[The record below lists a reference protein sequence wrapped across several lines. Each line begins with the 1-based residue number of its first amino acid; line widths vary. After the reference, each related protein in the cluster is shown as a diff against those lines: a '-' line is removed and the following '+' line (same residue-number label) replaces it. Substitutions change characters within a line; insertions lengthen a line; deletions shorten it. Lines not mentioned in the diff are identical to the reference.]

1 VCKSR
6 SLAPKRSL
14 PLILN
19 TIFFLVFFVGARTQR
34 CFGATVKLMSNCGGF
49 MAKVLNSRTVLVF
62 HMATSTIVQVPQD
75 LLDAIFEGAKR
86 LYPKETFMLLRGKK
100 SKDTIR
106 VSDLV
111 VPPLAVYGYGFA
123 NLPFHMLPM
132 DFSVVG
138 TVHSHPSGNINPS
151 SVDLNH
157 FFGRVLMIVG
167 FPFASAQNVAV
178 YDSKGER
185 LPFQVTEE

>member
-1 VCKSR
+1 MGKN
-6 SLAPKRSL
+6 
-14 PLILN
+14 LI
-19 TIFFLVFFVGARTQR
+19 VS
-34 CFGATVKLMSNCGGF
+34 MS
-49 MAKVLNSRTVLVF
+49 AE
-62 HMATSTIVQVPQD
+62 
-75 LLDAIFEGAKR
+75 LLDSIFEGAKR
-86 LYPKETFMLLRGKK
+86 LYPKETFLLLRGKK
-100 SKDTIR
+100 HKDEIR

-157 FFGRVLMIVG
+157 FFGRILMIVG
-167 FPFASAQNVAV
+167 FPFTSAQNVAV
-178 YDSKGER
+178 YDSKGEKVQ
-185 LPFQVTEE
+185 FQVTDK

>member
-1 VCKSR
+1 MGNN
-6 SLAPKRSL
+6 L
-14 PLILN
+14 
-19 TIFFLVFFVGARTQR
+19 
-34 CFGATVKLMSNCGGF
+34 TVSVS
-49 MAKVLNSRTVLVF
+49 AE
-62 HMATSTIVQVPQD
+62 
-75 LLDAIFEGAKR
+75 LLDSIFEGAKR
-86 LYPKETFMLLRGKK
+86 LYPKETFLLLRGKK
-100 SKDTIR
+100 SKNSIR
-106 VSDLV
+106 VTDLV

-157 FFGRVLMIVG
+157 FFGRILMIVG

-178 YDSKGER
+178 YGSNGEKLR
-185 LPFQVTEE
+185 LQITKD

>member
-1 VCKSR
+1 MGSNV
-6 SLAPKRSL
+6 
-14 PLILN
+14 
-19 TIFFLVFFVGARTQR
+19 
-34 CFGATVKLMSNCGGF
+34 TVSMS
-49 MAKVLNSRTVLVF
+49 AE
-62 HMATSTIVQVPQD
+62 
-75 LLDAIFEGAKR
+75 LLDSIFEGAKR
-86 LYPKETFMLLRGKK
+86 LYPKETFLLLRGKK
-100 SKDTIR
+100 SKDAIH

-111 VPPLAVYGYGFA
+111 VPPLAVYGRGFA

-167 FPFASAQNVAV
+167 FPFVNVQNVAV
-178 YDSKGER
+178 YNSKGER
-185 LPFQVTEE
+185 VPFKVTEE

>member
-1 VCKSR
+1 MGKNVIVS
-6 SLAPKRSL
+6 
-14 PLILN
+14 
-19 TIFFLVFFVGARTQR
+19 
-34 CFGATVKLMSNCGGF
+34 MSGE
-49 MAKVLNSRTVLVF
+49 
-62 HMATSTIVQVPQD
+62 
-75 LLDAIFEGAKR
+75 LLDSIFEGAKR
-86 LYPKETFMLLRGKK
+86 LYPKETFLLLRGKK
-100 SKDTIR
+100 HKDEIR

-157 FFGRVLMIVG
+157 FFGRILMIVG
-167 FPFASAQNVAV
+167 FPFAGAQNVAV
-178 YDSKGER
+178 YDSKGEKVQ
-185 LPFQVTEE
+185 FQVTDT

>member
-1 VCKSR
+1 MR
-6 SLAPKRSL
+6 NDL
-14 PLILN
+14 
-19 TIFFLVFFVGARTQR
+19 
-34 CFGATVKLMSNCGGF
+34 TVLMS
-49 MAKVLNSRTVLVF
+49 AE
-62 HMATSTIVQVPQD
+62 
-75 LLDAIFEGAKR
+75 LLESIFEGAKR
-86 LYPKETFMLLRGKK
+86 LYPKETFLLLRGKK
-100 SKDTIR
+100 SKGTIR

-167 FPFASAQNVAV
+167 FPFVNVQNVAV
-178 YDSKGER
+178 YNSKGER
-185 LPFQVTEE
+185 VPFKVTEE